1 MKIRVVI
8 ERPFGRVELEGGNL
22 DEIIEELES
31 FPEWLD
37 IIDKLVLTAAPQEF
51 PPGERE
57 ILSGIISRSEEG
69 PLITLPRERL
79 SDKEAIGLL
88 LYAQDPKAIEPKR
101 IGRLLELSGRPSS
114 GFGAR
119 LSEMRREGLVVR
131 EDGAYRLSPV
141 GKRWVEDL
149 INRLKGGE

>member
-22 DEIIEELES
+22 DEIIESLES

-51 PPGERE
+51 PGERE
-57 ILSGIISRSEEG
+57 MLSGVISMSEEG
-69 PLITLPRERL
+69 PLITLPRGRL

-88 LYAQDPKAIEPKR
+88 LYAQDSKAVEPKR